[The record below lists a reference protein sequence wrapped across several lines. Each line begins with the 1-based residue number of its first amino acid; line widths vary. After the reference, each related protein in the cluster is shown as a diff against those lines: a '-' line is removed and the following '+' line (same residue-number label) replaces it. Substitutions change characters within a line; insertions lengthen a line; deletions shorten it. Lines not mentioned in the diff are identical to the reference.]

1 MKLFALAKAPR
12 FREIKNLDPRLR
24 GIKVKNL
31 LKFISIGLVLVLA
44 MYSQMAQPEQVVQAA
59 ASDVAENDID
69 FMADGSNSTVAGEV
83 VKFYSADS
91 NGDTVSIYVRDK
103 DLNTTFTGTTKISCL
118 LGGILTVDNL
128 TGNTDGAETTT
139 RKVGAYT
146 MTVGDTGFTAEGAAT
161 IPATFK
167 ISVAAGGAT
176 TVAVVDGGKG
186 YADNNTFTVTA
197 AALGGTGA
205 AFTFDAPATLTLCP
219 DAAANG
225 GAHDTSVLHLE
236 ETFPLATAST
246 GLKIAANGSANG
258 AMVDASYLVDEDS
271 DSGGSHNRF
280 HEGFTPL
287 VLNSL
292 SVKRGANSLIFDAIN
307 ETSGTFSL
315 TAAARILNTV
325 GTNSVDA
332 SYSFKAQDSYS
343 PLAAGAKR
351 VHVTSSSDATGEWI
365 EIREVDDE
373 GANDYDYDAA
383 IVTVD
388 TIDSGQTEITGRTA
402 GTYTFGEND
411 FSVDDTTPGYGG
423 QFKVVISSVGAAA
436 ITVEDGG
443 AGYAAD
449 DTIRIPGIKVGGGP
463 DVTFDVATIA
473 ATTAG
478 AVDTGIFRG
487 TVTINTDAS
496 AGAADNG
503 SVWVQDGD
511 TLTASFYEAKNA
523 STGVTGAL
531 INSTTA
537 TIDATAPTITNV
549 SPADA
554 TLTSDTS
561 PSFSF
566 TIEDSGSGFDS
577 SVTNFAQ
584 HVTVTV
590 NGCAVP
596 STDLGVTS
604 HSTGAITV
612 AYNAAIDWTAV
623 ARTAAPADNTDCTSG
638 AARASGGFNVTST
651 GAAVGLTSSTV
662 HGTLFSWY
670 IKATDDAGN
679 EKILGENTHNETTS
693 DLDLR
698 IDSKA
703 PAATAVT
710 GAKAWSSGDKKD
722 VDDNSSVKITFDE
735 SLDSAT
741 VAASDFTVS
750 GVGVTSSTIETVTL
764 GGDGADTDRYVYLDL
779 AADLGPNAK
788 PKIKLVG
795 EVQDRAGNKLKPLT
809 TETTG
814 KTLGTS
820 TDGVKPTLATGAASS
835 ALIVKDGKSDV
846 TFTSNENL
854 TKTGS
859 GYITARGTYFSVVG
873 GGKTSGTNGAAG
885 TGPVAAD
892 MSDGYNLA
900 VTLSNPTSAK
910 GTLKHGTGANTVPM
924 TRTGIF
930 GLTAVGRD
938 AADNVGVGGITKV
951 VEDVTDDFVTGTLVT
966 AAVAST
972 DTVVLNLAN
981 WPIADHDGDGSMQDS
996 IVKIEVGGSVPA
1008 NVVYVD
1014 GDASTGASRGG
1025 FRYDSQGGS
1034 DGVTAADALSVWVSI
1049 IDWSEEEQVTLHAED
1064 AADVNIPAGS
1074 SVKVTY
1080 YYVNPEQVVE
1090 LDLDAPTVTI
1100 TPANLASVTDKT
1112 PSLSFAWDD
1121 DEYAGDT
1128 NTTVTLTR
1136 AELKDPDGVITDIS
1150 GLVTTTDDK
1159 TFYYVPQ
1166 EDLALGE
1173 FTVTISAKDAG
1184 GNEKKDQT
1192 SKFTV
1197 KDRTKTTIAMEPGW
1211 NLVSIP
1217 ADAADAAINS
1227 VITNTQVETVLT
1239 YDPSTPGGWLTAVRD
1254 GDALVGTLSTI
1265 DPTHGYWIFQKN
1277 GDDIKVDLPGYK
1289 GGASATPPAISVVA
1303 GWNLI
1308 PVVSLTVGNETV
1320 PTGVDKDGYLWGI
1333 DWVKA
1338 KGWDA
1343 TNEEWDDVV
1352 PDTSAAPTIT
1362 DGTELK
1368 IGKGYWLY
1376 SNEAGVIVP

>member
-1 MKLFALAKAPR
+1 
-12 FREIKNLDPRLR
+12 
-24 GIKVKNL
+24 VKNL
-31 LKFISIGLVLVLA
+31 LKFVSISLVLVLA
-44 MYSQMAQPEQVVQAA
+44 MYSQMAQPQGVVQAA

-91 NGDTVSIYVRDK
+91 SGDVVSIYVRDK
-103 DLNTTFTGTTKISCL
+103 DLNTTFTGTTKYSCQL
-118 LGGILTVDNL
+118 AGILTLDNL
-128 TGNTDGAETTT
+128 TGAAADGETTT
-139 RKVGAYT
+139 RKDGVYT
-146 MTVGDTGFTAEGAAT
+146 LTVGDTGVTAEGSAT
-161 IPATFK
+161 RPLTMKVTVATD
-167 ISVAAGGAT
+167 GAT

-186 YADNNTFTVTA
+186 YADNNTITVTA
-197 AALGGTGA
+197 AALGGTGV
-205 AFTFDAPATLTLCP
+205 AFTADAHATATLCP

-225 GAHDTSVLHLE
+225 GAHQTSVLHLE
-236 ETFPLATAST
+236 ETSLLATTALKVAADAST
-246 GLKIAANGSANG
+246 DG

-280 HEGFTPL
+280 HEGYTPL

-307 ETSGTFSL
+307 ETTGTFSL
-315 TAAARILNTV
+315 TAAAKILNTV
-325 GTNSVDA
+325 GTDSVDS
-332 SYSFKAQDSYS
+332 SYSFKAQDTYS
-343 PLAAGAKR
+343 ALAAGAKR

-373 GANDYDYDAA
+373 GANDGDYTSA
-383 IVTVD
+383 VLTVD
-388 TIDSGQTEITGRTA
+388 TIDAGSPVVTSRTA

-411 FSVDDTTPGYGG
+411 FSVDDLTPGFGG
-423 QFKVVISSVGAAA
+423 EFKVVISSVGAAA
-436 ITVEDGG
+436 ITVNDGG
-443 AGYAAD
+443 AGYAAN
-449 DTIRIPGIKVGGGP
+449 DTIRIPGTKVGGGP

-473 ATTAG
+473 ASTAA

-487 TVTINTDAS
+487 VVTINTDAS

-511 TLTASFYEAKNA
+511 TLTASFYAAKNA
-523 STGVTGAL
+523 STGATGAL

-549 SPADA
+549 SPADG

-561 PSFSF
+561 PSFNF

-590 NGCAVP
+590 NGCEVP

-604 HSTGAITV
+604 HSTSAITV
-612 AYNAAIDWTAV
+612 SYNAAIDWTAV
-623 ARTAAPADNTDCTSG
+623 ARTSVPADVADCEAG
-638 AARASGGFNVTST
+638 GVRASGGFNVTST
-651 GAAVGLTSSTV
+651 GAAVPLTSSTV

-670 IKATDDAGN
+670 VKATDDAGN
-679 EKILGENTHNETTS
+679 FKELGENTHNEATS

-698 IDSKA
+698 VDSKA

-735 SLDSAT
+735 SLDAST

-750 GVGVTSSTIETVTL
+750 GVGVTSSTIETVTM
-764 GGDGADTDRYVYLDL
+764 GGDAAETDRYVYLDL

-795 EVQDRAGNKLKPLT
+795 EVTDRAGNKLKPLT

-820 TDGVKPTLATGAASS
+820 TDGVKPTLATGAASTT
-835 ALIVKDGKSDV
+835 LIVKDGKSDV

-859 GYITARGTYFSVVG
+859 GYITARGTYLSVVG
-873 GGKTSGTNGAAG
+873 GGKTSGTDGAAG

-892 MSDGYNLA
+892 MTDGFNLA

-938 AADNVGVGGITKV
+938 AADNVGIGGITKV
-951 VEDVTDDFVTGTLVT
+951 VEDVTDDFVTGTLDT
-966 AAVAST
+966 VANLD

-1014 GDASTGASRGG
+1014 GDAATGASRGG
-1025 FRYDSQGGS
+1025 FRYDGAS
-1034 DGVTAADALSVWVSI
+1034 DGVTIADPLSVWVSI
-1049 IDWSEEEQVTLHAED
+1049 IDWSEEEQVTLHAEN
-1064 AADVNIPAGS
+1064 AANVDINAGD

-1080 YYVNPEQVVE
+1080 YYVNAEQVVE

-1136 AELKDPDGVITDIS
+1136 AELKDPDGVIADIS

-1166 EDLALGE
+1166 DDLALGE
-1173 FTVTISAKDAG
+1173 FTITISAKDAG

-1211 NLVSIP
+1211 NLISIP

-1320 PTGVDKDGYLWGI
+1320 PAGVDKDGYLWGI

-1343 TNEEWDDVV
+1343 TNEEWDDVL

-1362 DGTELK
+1362 NGTELK

-1376 SNEAGVIVP
+1376 SNESGVIVP